1 MRVIQQK
8 ENFSLRN
15 WEIVSINPA
24 EKNWTWRDLFC
35 FWGNGVQNIIG
46 FSLIA
51 SLYLIYDLNA
61 IVVFIGTLAAS
72 LLVYFFSNLIGKPSQ
87 KHGLPF
93 PVILRTSMGVNGAR
107 YVALLRGLV
116 GIFMFGVQTF
126 FISKSI
132 GYLLRI
138 LLFKIDSNILNN
150 EIFFTF
156 FMGLDLIDGVSLLLT
171 LLIQFL
177 IFSNGINTNR
187 LFINFSALFVYFG
200 LILFLIVILSEHY
213 NELLSSF
220 KLTLSIDN
228 AISRNNL
235 FPLLT
240 VTGTMFAYF
249 SILIVNFGD
258 FSRYVK
264 NEKELNK
271 GNLSLIL
278 NLLLF
283 SFLSVFI
290 VLGADIILVKNL
302 IQVDKF
308 LTNPTDIIGKFDN
321 TFLTTIALIFILFA
335 TASTNLIANYIPSQN
350 TLLNFLPK
358 NLSLKSSG
366 ILIIF
371 ISFFV
376 SLFWL
381 PVLSQIGILSMID
394 TIGSFFGPIFGV
406 IIADFYLIR
415 DKKII
420 NKDIFSSLSTS
431 TYYYSNGWQIKG
443 VYSILIGFI
452 FSSATIWNVNLN
464 FLQSFSWI
472 IGAFISWLTYY
483 LLASK

>member
-1 MRVIQQK
+1 MIQEKSNIQ
-8 ENFSLRN
+8 LTN
-15 WEIVSINPA
+15 WELVSVNPNN
-24 EKNWTWRDLFC
+24 KIWNWTDLFC
-35 FWGNGVQNIIG
+35 FWGNTIQSIIG
-46 FSLIA
+46 FSLIV
-51 SLYLIYDLNA
+51 SLYIVYELN
-61 IVVFIGTLAAS
+61 ISVVFFGTLIAA
-72 LLVYFFSNLIGKPSQ
+72 LLVVFLSNLIGKPSQ
-87 KHGLPF
+87 KHGIPF
-93 PVILRTSMGVNGAR
+93 PVFLRISMGIVGAK
-107 YVALLRGLV
+107 YVAILRGLV
-116 GIFMFGVQTF
+116 AIFMFGVQTF
-126 FISKSI
+126 FLSKSF
-132 GYLLRI
+132 GYLIRI
-138 LLFKIDSNILNN
+138 SLFSIDNTFLDK
-150 EIFFTF
+150 EIFALFYF
-156 FMGLDLIDGVSLLLT
+156 GLNIIDWFS
-171 LLIQFL
+171 FL
-177 IFSNGINTNR
+177 FAIFLQIYLFRKGQIFNK
-187 LFINFSALFVYFG
+187 LFINFSAIFVYIG
-200 LILFLIVILSEHY
+200 LILFCIIIAST
-213 NELLSSF
+213 NLLDV
-220 KLTLSIDN
+220 T
-228 AISRNNL
+228 NL
-235 FPLLT
+235 FKDLLT
-240 VTGTMFAYF
+240 FDNVTSKSNIFPFLTVFGTMFAYF
-249 SILIVNFGD
+249 SIVIVNFGD

-302 IQVDKF
+302 IQVDKL

-335 TASTNLIANYIPSQN
+335 TTSSNLIANYIPSQN

-358 NLSLKSSG
+358 SLSLKSSG

-394 TIGSFFGPIFGV
+394 TIGSFFGPISGV

-415 DKKII
+415 NKKII

-472 IGAFISWLTYY
+472 IGALISWLTYY

>member
-1 MRVIQQK
+1 MIQQK
-8 ENFSLRN
+8 ENFSLKN
-15 WEIVSINPA
+15 WEIVSVNPA
-24 EKNWTWRDLFC
+24 EKNWTWKDLFC
-35 FWGNGVQNIIG
+35 FWGNGIQNIIG
-46 FSLIA
+46 FSLIT
-51 SLYLIYDLNA
+51 SLYLIYDLNV

-93 PVILRTSMGVNGAR
+93 PVILRISMGVNGAR

-220 KLTLSIDN
+220 KLTLNADN

-335 TASTNLIANYIPSQN
+335 TTSSNLIANYIPSQN

-358 NLSLKSSG
+358 SLSLKSSG

-381 PVLSQIGILSMID
+381 PVLSQIGILSIID

-415 DKKII
+415 NKKII

-472 IGAFISWLTYY
+472 IGALISWLTYY

>member
-1 MRVIQQK
+1 MIQQK

-15 WEIVSINPA
+15 WEIVSVNPA

-46 FSLIA
+46 FSLIT

-93 PVILRTSMGVNGAR
+93 PVILRTSLGVNGAR

-335 TASTNLIANYIPSQN
+335 TTSSNLIANYIPSQN

-358 NLSLKSSG
+358 SLSLKSSG

-394 TIGSFFGPIFGV
+394 TIGSFFGPISGV

-415 DKKII
+415 NKKII
-420 NKDIFSSLSTS
+420 NKDLFSSLSTS

>member
-1 MRVIQQK
+1 MIQQK

-15 WEIVSINPA
+15 WEIVSVNPA
-24 EKNWTWRDLFC
+24 EKNWTWKDLFC
-35 FWGNGVQNIIG
+35 YWGNGVQNIIG
-46 FSLIA
+46 FSLIT
-51 SLYLIYDLNA
+51 SLYLVYDLNA
-61 IVVFIGTLAAS
+61 LVVFVGTLAAS
-72 LLVYFFSNLIGKPSQ
+72 LLIYFFSNLIGKPSQ

-93 PVILRTSMGVNGAR
+93 PVILRISMGVNGAR

-220 KLTLSIDN
+220 KLSLNIDN

-235 FPLLT
+235 LPLLT
-240 VTGTMFAYF
+240 ITGTMFAYF

-302 IQVDKF
+302 IQVDKL

-321 TFLTTIALIFILFA
+321 TFLTSIALIFILFA

-443 VYSILIGFI
+443 IYSILIGFI
-452 FSSATIWNVNLN
+452 FSSSTIWNIDLN

-472 IGAFISWLTYY
+472 IGAFVSWLTYY

>member
-1 MRVIQQK
+1 MIQQK

-15 WEIVSINPA
+15 WEIVSVNPA
-24 EKNWTWRDLFC
+24 EKNWTWKDLFC

-72 LLVYFFSNLIGKPSQ
+72 LLIYLFSNLIGKPSQ

-93 PVILRTSMGVNGAR
+93 PVILRISMGVNGAR

-150 EIFFTF
+150 EIFFNF

-171 LLIQFL
+171 LLLQFL

-220 KLTLSIDN
+220 KLSLNTDN

-235 FPLLT
+235 LPLLT

-302 IQVDKF
+302 IQVDKL

-350 TLLNFLPK
+350 TLLNFLPN

>member
-1 MRVIQQK
+1 MIQQK

-24 EKNWTWRDLFC
+24 EKNWTWKDLFC
-35 FWGNGVQNIIG
+35 FWGNGLQNIIG
-46 FSLIA
+46 FSLIT

-132 GYLLRI
+132 GYLIRI

-335 TASTNLIANYIPSQN
+335 TTSSNLIANYIPSQN

-358 NLSLKSSG
+358 SLSLKSSG

-394 TIGSFFGPIFGV
+394 TIGSFFGPISGV

-415 DKKII
+415 NKKII
-420 NKDIFSSLSTS
+420 NKDLFSSLSTS

>member
-1 MRVIQQK
+1 MIQQK

-15 WEIVSINPA
+15 WEIVSVNPA
-24 EKNWTWRDLFC
+24 EKNWTWKDLFC

-46 FSLIA
+46 FSLIT

-61 IVVFIGTLAAS
+61 IVVLIGTLAAS
-72 LLVYFFSNLIGKPSQ
+72 LLIYLFSNLIGKPSQ

-93 PVILRTSMGVNGAR
+93 PVILRISMGVNGAR

-171 LLIQFL
+171 LLLQFL

-200 LILFLIVILSEHY
+200 LILFLIIILSEHY

-220 KLTLSIDN
+220 KLSLNTDN

-235 FPLLT
+235 LPLLT

-302 IQVDKF
+302 IQVDKL

-394 TIGSFFGPIFGV
+394 TIGSFFGPMFGV

-443 VYSILIGFI
+443 VYAILIGFI
-452 FSSATIWNVNLN
+452 FSSSTIWNANLN
-464 FLQSFSWI
+464 FLQSFSWV
-472 IGAFISWLTYY
+472 IGAFVSWLTYY

>member
-1 MRVIQQK
+1 MIQQK

-15 WEIVSINPA
+15 WEIVSVNPA
-24 EKNWTWRDLFC
+24 EKNWTWKDLFC

-46 FSLIA
+46 FSLIT

-72 LLVYFFSNLIGKPSQ
+72 LLIYLFSNLIGKPSQ

-93 PVILRTSMGVNGAR
+93 PVILRISMGVNGAR

-171 LLIQFL
+171 LLLQFL

-200 LILFLIVILSEHY
+200 LILFLIIILSEHY

-220 KLTLSIDN
+220 KLSLNTDN

-235 FPLLT
+235 LPLLT

-302 IQVDKF
+302 IQVDKL

-381 PVLSQIGILSMID
+381 PVLSQIGILSIID

-452 FSSATIWNVNLN
+452 FSSATIWNINLN

-483 LLASK
+483 LLASE

>member
-1 MRVIQQK
+1 MIQQK

-15 WEIVSINPA
+15 WEIVSVNPA
-24 EKNWTWRDLFC
+24 EKNWTWKDLFC
-35 FWGNGVQNIIG
+35 YWGNGVQNIIG
-46 FSLIA
+46 FSLIT
-51 SLYLIYDLNA
+51 SLYLVYDLNA
-61 IVVFIGTLAAS
+61 IVVFVGTLAAS
-72 LLVYFFSNLIGKPSQ
+72 LLIYFFSNLIGKPSQ

-93 PVILRTSMGVNGAR
+93 PVILRISMGVNGAR

-156 FMGLDLIDGVSLLLT
+156 FMGLDLIDGLSLLLT

-200 LILFLIVILSEHY
+200 LILFLIIILSEHY

-220 KLTLSIDN
+220 KLSLNTDN

-235 FPLLT
+235 LPLLT

-302 IQVDKF
+302 IQVDKL

-321 TFLTTIALIFILFA
+321 TFLTTIALMFILFA
-335 TASTNLIANYIPSQN
+335 TTSTNLIANYIPSQN

-381 PVLSQIGILSMID
+381 PVLSQIGILSIID

-406 IIADFYLIR
+406 IIADFYLIKN
-415 DKKII
+415 KKII

-443 VYSILIGFI
+443 VYAILIGFI
-452 FSSATIWNVNLN
+452 FSSSTIWNVNLN
-464 FLQSFSWI
+464 FLQSFSWV
-472 IGAFISWLTYY
+472 IGAFVSWLTYY

>member
-1 MRVIQQK
+1 MIQQK
-8 ENFSLRN
+8 ENFSLKN
-15 WEIVSINPA
+15 WEIVSVNPA
-24 EKNWTWRDLFC
+24 EKNWTWKDLFC

-46 FSLIA
+46 FSLIT

-335 TASTNLIANYIPSQN
+335 TTSSNLIANYIPSQN

-358 NLSLKSSG
+358 SLSLKSSG

-394 TIGSFFGPIFGV
+394 TIGSFFGPISGV

-415 DKKII
+415 NKKII

>member
-1 MRVIQQK
+1 MIQQK

-46 FSLIA
+46 FSLIT

-200 LILFLIVILSEHY
+200 LILFLIIILSEHY

-220 KLTLSIDN
+220 KLSLNTDN

-235 FPLLT
+235 LPLLT

-249 SILIVNFGD
+249 SILIINFGD

-283 SFLSVFI
+283 SFLSIFI
-290 VLGADIILVKNL
+290 VLGTDIILVKNL
-302 IQVDKF
+302 IQTDKL

-358 NLSLKSSG
+358 SLSLKSSG

-394 TIGSFFGPIFGV
+394 TIGSFFGPISGV

-415 DKKII
+415 NKKII

-443 VYSILIGFI
+443 VYAILIGFI
-452 FSSATIWNVNLN
+452 FSSSTIWNVNLN
-464 FLQSFSWI
+464 FLQSFSWV
-472 IGAFISWLTYY
+472 IGAFVSWLTYY

>member
-1 MRVIQQK
+1 MIQQK
-8 ENFSLRN
+8 ENFSLKN
-15 WEIVSINPA
+15 WEIVSVNPA
-24 EKNWTWRDLFC
+24 EKNWTWKDLFC
-35 FWGNGVQNIIG
+35 FWGNGIQNIIG
-46 FSLIA
+46 FSLIT
-51 SLYLIYDLNA
+51 SLYLIYDLNV

-93 PVILRTSMGVNGAR
+93 PVILRISMGVNGAR

-220 KLTLSIDN
+220 KLTLNADN

-302 IQVDKF
+302 IQVDKL

-321 TFLTTIALIFILFA
+321 TLLTTIALIFILFA
-335 TASTNLIANYIPSQN
+335 TTSTNLIANYIPSQN

-358 NLSLKSSG
+358 SLSLKSSG

-381 PVLSQIGILSMID
+381 PVLSQIGILSIID

-415 DKKII
+415 NKKII

-472 IGAFISWLTYY
+472 IGALISWLTYY

>member
-1 MRVIQQK
+1 MIQQK
-8 ENFSLRN
+8 ENFSLKN
-15 WEIVSINPA
+15 WEIVSVNPA
-24 EKNWTWRDLFC
+24 EKNWTWKDLFC

-46 FSLIA
+46 FSLIT

-72 LLVYFFSNLIGKPSQ
+72 LLIYFFSNLIGKPSQ

-93 PVILRTSMGVNGAR
+93 PVILRISMGVNGAR

-171 LLIQFL
+171 LLLQFL

-200 LILFLIVILSEHY
+200 LILFLIIILSEHY

-220 KLTLSIDN
+220 KLSLNTDN

-235 FPLLT
+235 LPLLT

-302 IQVDKF
+302 IQVDKL

-452 FSSATIWNVNLN
+452 FSSSTIWNIDLN

-483 LLASK
+483 LLASE

>member
-1 MRVIQQK
+1 VIQQK

-15 WEIVSINPA
+15 WEIVSVNPA
-24 EKNWTWRDLFC
+24 EKNWTWKDLFC

-72 LLVYFFSNLIGKPSQ
+72 LLIYLFSNLIGKPSQ

-93 PVILRTSMGVNGAR
+93 PVILRISMGVNGAR

-220 KLTLSIDN
+220 KLSLNTDN

-235 FPLLT
+235 LPLLT

-302 IQVDKF
+302 IQVDKL

-443 VYSILIGFI
+443 IYSILIGFI
-452 FSSATIWNVNLN
+452 FSSSTIWNIDLN

-472 IGAFISWLTYY
+472 IGAFVSWLTYY